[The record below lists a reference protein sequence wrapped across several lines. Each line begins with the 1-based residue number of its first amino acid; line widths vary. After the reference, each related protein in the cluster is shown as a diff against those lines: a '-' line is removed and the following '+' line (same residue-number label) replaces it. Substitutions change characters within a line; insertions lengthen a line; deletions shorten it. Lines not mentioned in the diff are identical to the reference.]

1 MADKKK
7 KDPEDLGLDEEDL
20 SYEMQ
25 FIEENRKERQRQQEA
40 EEQRKKREREA
51 EHEREKQIARERLE
65 LLQLKNGVIS
75 EEEATVSE
83 RKEPEA
89 VKLTGM
95 KWLENF
101 WYHYKWV
108 VLISVFVVAVVGYI
122 TYTEIKRERADLTIM
137 MIANNDLSQR
147 SQELE
152 EFFEKYTDDLDGN
165 GYVHVDV
172 ISIPMNPNDD
182 ALMQNANSSKF
193 FAQVQAGD
201 AMIVITDSNTEETY
215 MSVMDPT
222 LSEIFPGNKY
232 IDERGFSFDSEVMA
246 QELKYENM
254 PNDVHMSIRYP
265 TATMDFNEK
274 EAKENYDK
282 SFQVYKRIVED
293 ITSRCEETDDPG
305 LETEPIHYSKDKGSI
320 SDSTSLESAE

>member
-95 KWLENF
+95 K
-101 WYHYKWV
+101 
-108 VLISVFVVAVVGYI
+108 
-122 TYTEIKRERADLTIM
+122 
-137 MIANNDLSQR
+137 
-147 SQELE
+147 
-152 EFFEKYTDDLDGN
+152 
-165 GYVHVDV
+165 
-172 ISIPMNPNDD
+172 
-182 ALMQNANSSKF
+182 
-193 FAQVQAGD
+193 
-201 AMIVITDSNTEETY
+201 
-215 MSVMDPT
+215 
-222 LSEIFPGNKY
+222 
-232 IDERGFSFDSEVMA
+232 
-246 QELKYENM
+246 
-254 PNDVHMSIRYP
+254 
-265 TATMDFNEK
+265 
-274 EAKENYDK
+274 
-282 SFQVYKRIVED
+282 
-293 ITSRCEETDDPG
+293 
-305 LETEPIHYSKDKGSI
+305 
-320 SDSTSLESAE
+320 